1 MTAAVVL
8 VMAKAPVPGQV
19 KTRLAV
25 TEGEQRAARLAAS
38 ALLDTFDVCESVFA
52 PGRRFVALSGN
63 LGLAV
68 DQGILRKRL
77 LTWTVLAQRG
87 THLGERI
94 VNAHK
99 DVHARRASPV
109 VQIGM
114 DTPHLTTAV
123 LRQVA
128 RTVEGTGQP
137 VLGMAAD
144 GGWWVL
150 ASALGSD
157 VEGLEQ
163 VPMSDPRTG
172 ILTRRMLQ
180 DAGRSVAAAPV
191 LRDVDVLTDARMAAR
206 AAPHTRFA
214 REWDDHVA
222 RSAS

>member
-1 MTAAVVL
+1 MAAVVL

-25 TEGEQRAARLAAS
+25 TEGAQRAARLAAS
-38 ALLDTFDVCESVFA
+38 ALLDTFDVCERVFA
-52 PGRRFVALSGN
+52 PGRRFVALSGD
-63 LGLAV
+63 LDLAV
-68 DQGILRKRL
+68 EQDILHERL
-77 LTWTVLAQRG
+77 LAWTVLEQRG

-94 VNAHK
+94 ANAHM
-99 DVHARRASPV
+99 DVHALQASPV

-114 DTPHLTTAV
+114 DTPQLTAAV

-128 RTVEGTGQP
+128 DTVEGARQP

-150 ASALGSD
+150 ASALASD

-163 VPMSDPRTG
+163 VPMSSPRTG
-172 ILTRRMLQ
+172 FLTRRMLQ
-180 DAGRSVAAAPV
+180 GAGRGVAAAPV

-206 AAPHTRFA
+206 VAPNTRFA
-214 REWDDHVA
+214 RQWDDQAA